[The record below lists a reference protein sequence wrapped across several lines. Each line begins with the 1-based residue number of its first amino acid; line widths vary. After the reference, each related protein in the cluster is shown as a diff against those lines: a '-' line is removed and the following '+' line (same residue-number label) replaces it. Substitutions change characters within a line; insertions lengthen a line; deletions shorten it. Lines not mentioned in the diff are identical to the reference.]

1 MAMKKALSRFG
12 FPVLA
17 TAGAVGGAYYLGNK
31 PLVPVKFSTWR
42 NTTDP
47 KQAEHM
53 TVKYGRGSSGHYED
67 FRMGS
72 GPPRTDLPKF
82 GAVNK
87 LTGIDESKPYSNL
100 AYGSH
105 TPTEHRDRFLAR
117 PALKSDVDK
126 GRDYRY
132 DSKEAMR
139 AKVSVYEL
147 WKLKQMTSER
157 QQHGV
162 FHLYGEASDPYTTRC
177 MTHIETLASVRGQ
190 KLSPDNPSK
199 VAHEFHEL
207 NPSSTEKPKLKT
219 YSVEGVQRP
228 GNVPVGT
235 PVKNHPGTLD
245 KAYWEAANKG
255 AHNVGRPL
263 PTPKL

>member
-1 MAMKKALSRFG
+1 MAAGRVFSRFG

-17 TAGAVGGAYYLGNK
+17 SAGAAASAYFLGNQ
-31 PLVPVKFSTWR
+31 PVVPVKFSTWR
-42 NTTDP
+42 NTTNP
-47 KQAEHM
+47 QQPEHM
-53 TVKYGRGSSGHYED
+53 TVKYGRGSWGHYED

-82 GAVNK
+82 GAVNE
-87 LTGIDESKPYSNL
+87 LTGKDESKPYSNL

-117 PALKSDVDK
+117 PAPESDRKK
-126 GRDYRY
+126 GREYRY

-139 AKVSVYEL
+139 AKVSVFEL

-162 FHLYGEASDPYTTRC
+162 FHLFGEAPDPYTTRC

-190 KLSPDNPSK
+190 KLSPQNPSK

-245 KAYWEAANKG
+245 KAYWEAADKG

-263 PTPKL
+263 PPKL